1 MAMLVSDRREEGYRP
16 VTVALVN
23 NMPDAAF
30 VDTEDQFRRA
40 LTAGAGGARIDL
52 RLYAIREVPRSEAT
66 AALIQ
71 ERYSALE
78 ELFEEAPDA
87 LIVTGTEPLQA
98 TLPYEPYWA
107 SLARLLKWAA
117 ESVPTTLLS
126 CLAAHASVLLF
137 DGIERRALRVK
148 VSGVYSGIVHR
159 PGDPLMAGLPEI
171 VSVPHSRVNQIPAS
185 ALLAAGYRILVDS
198 FSDPGGWSIASRMCG
213 ESLFVL
219 CQGHPEYST
228 LSLLRE
234 YRRDVRRH
242 LFGRGLQPYPRVP
255 DGYLSADAQERLLA
269 FARLAADARMDSR
282 ELWDAFPYDEVAARV
297 TNSWSMAST
306 RLYSNWLA
314 EVGPRRQLHAEPL
327 V

>member
-1 MAMLVSDRREEGYRP
+1 

-159 PGDPLMAGLPEI
+159 PGRPAHGGSTRDRPVCLTHALTRFLPARCWRRVIESWWTPSAILVAGPLLAGCAANPCLSYARVTPNTARSACCASTGATCVGTSLDVGSSLTRAFLMAI
-171 VSVPHSRVNQIPAS
+171 
-185 ALLAAGYRILVDS
+185 
-198 FSDPGGWSIASRMCG
+198 
-213 ESLFVL
+213 
-219 CQGHPEYST
+219 
-228 LSLLRE
+228 
-234 YRRDVRRH
+234 
-242 LFGRGLQPYPRVP
+242 YPRTP
-255 DGYLSADAQERLLA
+255 RSACWL
-269 FARLAADARMDSR
+269 FARLAADARWTRVSCGMPFRTMKLLLGSR
-282 ELWDAFPYDEVAARV
+282 
-297 TNSWSMAST
+297 NSWSMAST